1 MERIATQTL
10 IASQMF
16 VYKELVME
24 TWQTI
29 RNAKYMM
36 TAKLWYALIIS
47 VELLITLIH
56 SNKNLSQMEFPAQIA
71 VNANQIF
78 AEQVSAMAISWQ
90 EIDAKLMMIVKDWH
104 VQTIYAFLNK
114 KQILPWSKMGMTV
127 ILTTNVSQMY
137 AYMELAMEIY
147 LTQNLAHYTMTARVW
162 YVIKRFVEYHQWSI

>member
-56 SNKNLSQMEFPAQIA
+56 SNKNLSQMEFPAQKA